1 MGLISSTFLPS
12 AFKRFNLLMT
22 ISARQFTHLQE
33 MGIAVFQRKDL
44 QVSDSDIRGQDDST
58 LSTAQQTNNIA
69 APQSIAIGTDKSSAN
84 HVDNESTNASAT
96 SASFSVAIPTMAELS
111 ESQLFKDLLI
121 HLSLSIGEVELTAE
135 HINLG
140 FINWRMLADEQKDCT
155 AINLTNGLLISPS
168 LQTVSQSVA
177 LKRQLWSTLQ
187 TSVVS

>member
-1 MGLISSTFLPS
+1 MGLIVYTFLPS

-22 ISARQFTHLQE
+22 ISARQFNHLQE

-69 APQSIAIGTDKSSAN
+69 APQSIAIGTDKSLAN
-84 HVDNESTNASAT
+84 HVDNESTNAIAT

-140 FINWRMLADEQKDCT
+140 FINWRMLADEQKDST